1 MYIYAY
7 ICIYVYIYM
16 YIYKYVYIHIYIY
29 IDGSDVVFYK
39 LLVARLI
46 KSSKSIIVG

>member
-1 MYIYAY
+1 MHIYMY
-7 ICIYVYIYM
+7 ICIYIYM

>member
-1 MYIYAY
+1 MHIYMY
-7 ICIYVYIYM
+7 ICIYICIYINM
-16 YIYKYVYIHIYIY
+16 YIYIYIYIY